1 MRGSCFWENREF
13 FDKIWAWALRIFW
26 RLDIFLQ
33 NMGMK
38 AVIFREKTGKKGILL
53 TSLAHNI
60 IKKRALNSKWPIMGH
75 VTNLKSMRVWPEV
88 IDFCPKK
95 IEIFD
100 PWSLRFHDKRSL
112 TVRPK
117 LFRFGTKIVK
127 VLTQYHWDF
136 DLKVIEIWNPNS
148 SKMFKIS
155 TRSVCYFDPILRMY
169 FPKNTNIS
177 TRSLHTSFRTKNVL
191 LFFPINI
198 RVN

>member
-1 MRGSCFWENREF
+1 
-13 FDKIWAWALRIFW
+13 
-26 RLDIFLQ
+26 
-33 NMGMK
+33 MGMK

-53 TSLAHNI
+53 TSLARNV

-75 VTNLKSMRVWPEV
+75 VTNLKSMRVWPGV

-117 LFRFGTKIVK
+117 LFRFVTKIVK

-136 DLKVIEIWNPNS
+136 NLKVIEIWNPNS

-155 TRSVCYFDPILRMY
+155 TRDVCYFDHILRMY
-169 FPKNTNIS
+169 FPNNTNIS
-177 TRSLHTSFRTKNVL
+177 TRSLHNPSERKIYFC
-191 LFFPINI
+191 FSQ
-198 RVN
+198 